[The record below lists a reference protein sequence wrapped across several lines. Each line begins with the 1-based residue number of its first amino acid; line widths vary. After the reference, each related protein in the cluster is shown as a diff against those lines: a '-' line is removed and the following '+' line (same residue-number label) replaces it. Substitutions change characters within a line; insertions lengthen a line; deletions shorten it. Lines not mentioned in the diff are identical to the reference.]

1 MGQIAR
7 ILGAVRPPAPAGA
20 CDGLREPERPVSF
33 AEITAASAF
42 LDFGGVPDGHWPHA
56 GGSPEAAIFDRRA
69 RDRLLHRAF
78 CRIRSGTT
86 TPRKGAA
93 GEEQPTARAVQSM
106 LHAKFAARTFS
117 SFWSQI
123 VTLYF

>member
-1 MGQIAR
+1 MGQIAQ
-7 ILGAVRPPAPAGA
+7 ILGAVRHPAPAGA
-20 CDGLREPERPVSF
+20 REPERPVSF

-42 LDFGGVPDGHWPHA
+42 LDFGGVPDGHWSHA
-56 GGSPEAAIFDRRA
+56 GGSPEAAVFDRRA

-78 CRIRSGTT
+78 HRIRSGTT

-123 VTLYF
+123 ATLCF